1 MLLESSGKELFWE
14 LCNQLNTL
22 KLVIDKKEIQKN
34 GTVES
39 VPFYF
44 HKDIQEKGNTKNSKR
59 QVATVQYNG
68 GKKKIM
74 QKEVTGVTLRLFISP
89 LAEFRLD
96 GILERHSTFRSKIK
110 GPISSSYYNYTFDKP
125 YSSNDVSTSISA
137 LFTELINE
145 FIQVFGSTQTN
156 LLLTNLP
163 ESIKD
168 LPRY

>member
-22 KLVIDKKEIQKN
+22 KLVIDKKKIQEN

-44 HKDIQEKGNTKNSKR
+44 HKDIQGNGDAKNSKR
-59 QVATVQYNG
+59 QVASVQYNG

-74 QKEVTGVTLRLFISP
+74 QKEVTGVTLRFYILP
-89 LAEFRLD
+89 LEGFRLD
-96 GILERHSTFRSKIK
+96 SILERHSTFRSQKK
-110 GPISSSYYNYTFDKP
+110 GPISSSYYDYIFDEP
-125 YSSNDVSTSISA
+125 YSSNDVYTSISA
-137 LFTELINE
+137 LFTDLKNE
-145 FIQVFGSTQTN
+145 FIHVFDSTQTS